1 MVEITKGV
9 FITDVLATIQDIY
22 MFNTWLNS
30 DTPTSKAVKMAW
42 DSSNNVILDSPFVQ
56 SLITLL
62 VPTVLSVEAKARFDY
77 VIANYNSQPIAPI
90 VYTVI
95 VKALDVIT
103 AGNPW
108 GVVNRGDNWEVRVD
122 FRNETS
128 GQIYNEVIWFN
139 QVEQPTEQQLNDAVS
154 SKLAMVKAREI

>member
-77 VIANYNSQPIAPI
+77 VIANYNSQPITPI

-108 GVVNRGDNWEVRVD
+108 GIVNRGGYWEVRVD
-122 FRNETS
+122 YYNTTTGS
-128 GQIYNEVIWFN
+128 VSNEVLNFN
-139 QVEQPTEQQLNDAVS
+139 QVEQPTDEQINNAIVI
-154 SKLAMVKAREI
+154 KLSEVRARV